1 MVALSSIDRRK
12 DFERLNALFHDRF
25 LTAEM
30 MIQ

>member
-12 DFERLNALFHDRF
+12 DFDRLNTLFHDRF

-30 MIQ
+30 MTP